1 MNDALQIVSILTSIL
16 QGTANSVQSAALV
29 SNILSNMLNAGRTDA
44 TAEEW
49 QQIDAFVTQARDDA
63 LKSVS

>member
-1 MNDALQIVSILTSIL
+1 MSDALQIVSILTSIL

-49 QQIDAFVTQARDDA
+49 QQIDSFVAQARDEA